1 MPGCRKSRTVGQY
14 AFCWLS
20 CHFSSDIPTELLHL
34 SECLRKYTVI
44 NDMPLCCYYCGVCT
58 NSCVR
63 YIGPSVL
70 SDYVCLVEKIYWNTL
85 WSIELSSIKPRSVAS
100 TLYCNIFLVF
110 FLYCQTL
117 EIKIETVRG
126 GERYKSCKQIGA
138 ICSPDGAI
146 FVVNCP
152 SR

>member
-1 MPGCRKSRTVGQY
+1 MPGSRKSRTVGQY
-14 AFCWLS
+14 AFCLLS
-20 CHFSSDIPTELLHL
+20 CHFSFDISTKLLHL

-63 YIGPSVL
+63 YIGPS
-70 SDYVCLVEKIYWNTL
+70 DYVCLVEEEKILEHIVVNRTVQY
-85 WSIELSSIKPRSVAS
+85 KPTKCCIDSLLQHFFS
-100 TLYCNIFLVF
+100 F

-126 GERYKSCKQIGA
+126 GERYKSWKEIGA

-146 FVVNCP
+146 LVVNCP

>member
-1 MPGCRKSRTVGQY
+1 MPGSRKSRTVGQY
-14 AFCWLS
+14 AFCLLS
-20 CHFSSDIPTELLHL
+20 CHFSFDISTKLLHL

-85 WSIELSSIKPRSVAS
+85 WSIELSSINPRSVAS
-100 TLYCNIFLVF
+100 TLYCNICLVIFCIVKLWKFKLKQSEVEKGTNRANKLVLFVPQMVLFL
-110 FLYCQTL
+110 
-117 EIKIETVRG
+117 
-126 GERYKSCKQIGA
+126 
-138 ICSPDGAI
+138 
-146 FVVNCP
+146 
-152 SR
+152 